1 MTQNSTIL
9 MKYAINYLSKYS
21 SSKGNLE
28 RMLKNKVRRLKI
40 ENKEKYL
47 LYNSIEKII
56 NDLEKNN
63 FLNDYNYTSSKI
75 SLFFFQGK
83 SKIFIK
89 NYFLQKGICKDIIDR
104 VFIKFEDDNT
114 NWENQSAKIFAK
126 KKNLLKYIDN
136 KEKILS
142 KLARA
147 GFSYEISK
155 KILEDL

>member
-1 MTQNSTIL
+1 MSKNSLIL

-21 SSKGNLE
+21 SSKANLE
-28 RMLKNKVRRLKI
+28 IILNKKIRRLKI
-40 ENKEKYL
+40 EKKDKFF

-63 FLNDYNYTSSKI
+63 LINDYNYISSKFD
-75 SLFFFQGK
+75 LFFHQGK

-89 NYFLQKGICKDIIDR
+89 SFFQQKGIEKDVID
-104 VFIKFEDDNT
+104 KTFETFEKNNS
-114 NWENQSAKIFAK
+114 NWEAESAKIFAK
-126 KKNLLKYIDN
+126 KKRLSNDKD
-136 KEKILS
+136 KEKNLS

-147 GFSYEISK
+147 GFNFEISK